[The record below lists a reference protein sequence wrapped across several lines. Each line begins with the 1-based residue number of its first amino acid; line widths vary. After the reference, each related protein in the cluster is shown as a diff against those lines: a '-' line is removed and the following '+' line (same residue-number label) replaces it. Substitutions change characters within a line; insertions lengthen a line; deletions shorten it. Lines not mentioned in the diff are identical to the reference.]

1 MAASWTIRSLARGL
15 ELLDLIATQPTGA
28 TMKWLSAVS
37 GIPLSTCYHLVN
49 TLIAAGYVEKDPSSQ
64 AYQISYK
71 IGYLHNQWHPR
82 REVPEALTRLATQ
95 AMADLHETT
104 YLAKW
109 EADAVVIQYIAEGNQ
124 AVKVRSLY
132 VGYRDHPFLHAL
144 GKAVLAQFDAGRLRD
159 YYLSHRPEGRS
170 PHSKVAWEE
179 VHAELALTRDRG
191 YSLDLEEWE
200 TGICCVGV
208 PLFQYDGTTWGSL
221 AISMPKSRY
230 RPGDRRVI
238 AYLQDEGRTMSESL
252 GYTPLRVREARR
264 TTDVGSRP
272 AGRLKYQARRAPEVA
287 VMAEDRV
294 TRVSHGS
301 GTP

>member
-1 MAASWTIRSLARGL
+1 MAASWTIQSLARGL
-15 ELLDLIATQPTGA
+15 ELLDLIATQSTGA

-64 AYQISYK
+64 AYQLSYK

-82 REVPEALTRLATQ
+82 HQVPEALTRLATQ

-109 EADAVVIQYIAEGNQ
+109 EADGVVIQYIAEGNQ

-144 GKAVLAQFDAGRLRD
+144 GKSVLAQFDAGRLRD

-179 VHAELALTRDRG
+179 VHVELALTRDRG

-200 TGICCVGV
+200 TGICCIGV
-208 PLFQYDGTTWGSL
+208 PLFQYDGTVWGSL

-230 RPGDRRVI
+230 RPGDHRVI
-238 AYLQDEGRTMSESL
+238 AYLQEEGRMMSESL
-252 GYTPLRVREARR
+252 GYTPLGVREARR
-264 TTDVGSRP
+264 TTDVGERS
-272 AGRLKYQARRAPEVA
+272 AGRSWYQARRAPEVA
-287 VMAEDRV
+287 DRV
-294 TRVSHGS
+294 AGVANARGTR
-301 GTP
+301 

>member
-1 MAASWTIRSLARGL
+1 MAASWTIQSLARGL
-15 ELLDLIATQPTGA
+15 ELLDLIATQSTGA

-64 AYQISYK
+64 AYQLSYK

-82 REVPEALTRLATQ
+82 RQVPEALTRVATQ

-109 EADAVVIQYIAEGNQ
+109 EADDVVIQYIAEGNQ

-132 VGYRDHPFLHAL
+132 VGYREHPFLHAL

-179 VHAELALTRDRG
+179 VQVELALTRDRG

-200 TGICCVGV
+200 AGICCIGV
-208 PLFQYDGTTWGSL
+208 PLFQYDGTVWGSL

-238 AYLQDEGRTMSESL
+238 AYLQEEGRMMSESL
-252 GYTPLRVREARR
+252 GYTPLGVQEARR
-264 TTDVGSRP
+264 TTDVGEPS
-272 AGRLKYQARRAPEVA
+272 AGRSWYQARRAPEGA
-287 VMAEDRV
+287 VMVEDRV
-294 TRVSHGS
+294 ARVANAS
-301 GTP
+301 GTH

>member
-1 MAASWTIRSLARGL
+1 MAASWTIQSLARGL

-49 TLIAAGYVEKDPSSQ
+49 TLIAAGYVEKDRASQ

-71 IGYLHNQWHPR
+71 IGYLHNQWHQGR
-82 REVPEALTRLATQ
+82 QVPEALTRLANQ
-95 AMADLHETT
+95 AMADLHETP

-132 VGYRDHPFLHAL
+132 VGYREHPFLHAL
-144 GKAVLAQFDAGRLRD
+144 GKAVLAQLDAGPLRD
-159 YYLSHRPEGRS
+159 YYLSHRPERRS
-170 PHSKVAWEE
+170 PYSKVAWEE
-179 VHAELALTRDRG
+179 VQAELVLTRDRG
-191 YSLDLEEWE
+191 YSLDIEEWE
-200 TGICCVGV
+200 TGICCIGV
-208 PLFQYDGTTWGSL
+208 PVVQYDGTVWGSL

-238 AYLQDEGRTMSESL
+238 AYLQDKGRMMSESL
-252 GYTPLRVREARR
+252 GYTPVGVREARR
-264 TTDVGSRP
+264 ATGVGSRS
-272 AGRLKYQARRAPEVA
+272 AGRA
-287 VMAEDRV
+287 
-294 TRVSHGS
+294 G
-301 GTP
+301 